1 MLTSSIKGILGFSNV
16 RILAFA
22 NVISRLFYHVGQLMP
37 ENPTIDISEMRENA
51 TQAAELLKAMS
62 NENRLL
68 ILCYL
73 GEQELSVTELNEYI
87 DLSQSSLSQHLA
99 RLRNDGLV
107 TTRRDKQTIY
117 YKVSNPSVVKLIGFL
132 QSEFCS

>member
-1 MLTSSIKGILGFSNV
+1 MTDSN
-16 RILAFA
+16 
-22 NVISRLFYHVGQLMP
+22 S
-37 ENPTIDISEMRENA
+37 IDIDEMRANA

-68 ILCYL
+68 ILCHL
-73 GEQELSVTELNEYI
+73 GEKEMSVSELNNFI

-99 RLRNDGLV
+99 KLRNDELV
-107 TTRRDKQTIY
+107 KTRRESQTIY
-117 YKVSNPSVVKLIGFL
+117 YSIANHSVVKLITLL

>member
-1 MLTSSIKGILGFSNV
+1 MNDKT
-16 RILAFA
+16 
-22 NVISRLFYHVGQLMP
+22 Q
-37 ENPTIDISEMRENA
+37 IDIAEMRSNA

-73 GEQELSVTELNEYI
+73 GEKEMSVSELNGFI

-99 RLRNDGLV
+99 RLRKDGLV
-107 TTRRDKQTIY
+107 KTRRESQTIY
-117 YKVSNPSVVKLIGFL
+117 YTIAHPSIVKLIGFL
-132 QSEFCS
+132 HGEFCS

>member
-1 MLTSSIKGILGFSNV
+1 MNDKT
-16 RILAFA
+16 
-22 NVISRLFYHVGQLMP
+22 Q
-37 ENPTIDISEMRENA
+37 IDIAEMRANA

-73 GEQELSVTELNEYI
+73 GEKEMSVSELNSFI

-99 RLRNDGLV
+99 RLRKDGLV
-107 TTRRDKQTIY
+107 KTRRESQTIY
-117 YKVSNPSVVKLIGFL
+117 YTIAHPSIVKLIGFL
-132 QSEFCS
+132 HGEFCS

>member
-1 MLTSSIKGILGFSNV
+1 MTIPK
-16 RILAFA
+16 AD
-22 NVISRLFYHVGQLMP
+22 
-37 ENPTIDISEMRENA
+37 NPVIDIAEIRAKA

-68 ILCYL
+68 ILCHL
-73 GEQELSVTELNEYI
+73 GEQEMSVNELNGYI

-107 TTRRDKQTIY
+107 KTRRESQTIY
-117 YKVSNPSVVKLIGFL
+117 YSIANLSVVKLIGLL
-132 QSEFCS
+132 QEEFC